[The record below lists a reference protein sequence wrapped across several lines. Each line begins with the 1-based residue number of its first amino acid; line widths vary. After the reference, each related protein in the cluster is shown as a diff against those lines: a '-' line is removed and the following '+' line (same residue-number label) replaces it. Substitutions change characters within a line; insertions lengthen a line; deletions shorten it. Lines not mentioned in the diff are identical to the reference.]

1 VKLLLDSCVWGG
13 AVESLRL
20 EGHDV
25 ASVGAWPS
33 DPGDEAI
40 LQVALDQGRVVVTL
54 DKDFG
59 ELAVARGHAHAGI
72 IRLVG
77 LPARRQA
84 EYCAAAVA
92 KHGADLTSGAILTVT
107 ADRVRIRVDGSSM
120 RSG

>member
-1 VKLLLDSCVWGG
+1 VRLLLDSCVWGG
-13 AVESLRL
+13 ALDELRRA
-20 EGHDV
+20 GHDV

-40 LQVALDQGRVVVTL
+40 LSVALEQGRVAVTL

-59 ELAVARGHAHAGI
+59 DLAVARGRSHAGI

-84 EYCAAAVA
+84 EY
-92 KHGADLTSGAILTVT
+92 
-107 ADRVRIRVDGSSM
+107 
-120 RSG
+120 

>member
-1 VKLLLDSCVWGG
+1 
-13 AVESLRL
+13 
-20 EGHDV
+20 
-25 ASVGAWPS
+25 
-33 DPGDEAI
+33 
-40 LQVALDQGRVVVTL
+40 VVVTL

-92 KHGADLTSGAILTVT
+92 THGTDLTSGAILTVT
-107 ADRVRIRVDGSSM
+107 SDRVRIRAG
-120 RSG
+120 RS

>member
-13 AVESLRL
+13 AIEALRL

-25 ASVGAWPS
+25 TSVGAWPS

-40 LQVALDQGRVVVTL
+40 PQVAFDEGRVVVTP

-84 EYCAAAVA
+84 E
-92 KHGADLTSGAILTVT
+92 
-107 ADRVRIRVDGSSM
+107 
-120 RSG
+120 

>member
-1 VKLLLDSCVWGG
+1 MKLLLDSCVWGG
-13 AVESLRL
+13 ALEALRL

-40 LQVALDQGRVVVTL
+40 LQVACDEDRVVVTL

-59 ELAVARGHAHAGI
+59 ELAVARGHPHAGI

-84 EYCAAAVA
+84 EYCEAAVA
-92 KHGADLTSGAILTVT
+92 THGTDLTSGAILTVT
-107 ADRVRIRVDGSSM
+107 SDRVRIRAG
-120 RSG
+120 RS